1 MNPFEPVAT
10 FVLGWMKQSLV
21 GQWLRFLF
29 ELAFSAGVTFLFVCG
44 SVMVATRSGILGIGF
59 GMVAAAVSATA
70 LFRRESSKLTR
81 GMLAILP
88 SEEAA
93 KELATDLQ
101 TIEKK

>member
-10 FVLGWMKQSLV
+10 FLLGWMKQSLV

-59 GMVAAAVSATA
+59 GMIAAAVSATA
-70 LFRRESSKLTR
+70 GAGRCCLSCRPMSQTHRSTKTR
-81 GMLAILP
+81 
-88 SEEAA
+88 
-93 KELATDLQ
+93 
-101 TIEKK
+101 